1 MNGMIK
7 FLKIGFVFILMT
19 FYCFN
24 AYNQEV
30 IGLTENRI
38 IKNQLKEYKS
48 RKKNTQYSD
57 PLRLPF
63 FDDFS
68 TSAVFPDDDLWE
80 DSYAFIN
87 SSYPIEPVSIGVA
100 TLDAIDDKGNI
111 YATDND
117 ITPSDT
123 LTSNPIDLSEFKGA
137 GQPVTFSFWY
147 QAGGKGEK
155 PEEKDSLLL
164 EFFSQEDTAW
174 TRTVWK
180 AETWPTDTFIQ
191 VIISINDS
199 LFQNGFKFRF
209 RNYTSISDNEVT
221 QGRGALSNAD
231 QWHLDYIQLDN
242 RSIEEHTSIN
252 DISFIEPLRSTL
264 RYYESV
270 PWSHIDNVITDE
282 RLDTIPIYIR
292 NAYERLTPPN
302 DSTTVTRQYYVKDL
316 NENLY
321 FIEPYPNNGITEQ
334 FLNNSVIDRGDRFK
348 PYYKQTEADTGLF
361 EIAAYFRNTEHYKGN
376 DTVKRIEKFLDYYA
390 YDDGTAEYGFGIS
403 GESSRGSL
411 LAYRFK
417 LYRTDTL
424 RAIDFYFNK
433 TRNNYNATQPFKIC
447 IWDNNNGLP
456 GKLIYPENLEQS
468 PVQYPDSTKGLNQFT
483 RYSLDTL
490 LIVSDTIFAGWQQT
504 TEEFLNLGYDINN
517 ANKKNILTNLTGTWK
532 SFYNSPYIEGSLMIR
547 LLFGTKQLTS
557 SLKGIGNYYEEL
569 LNIYP
574 NPAKEYINIKY
585 PLLFS
590 DYPLSVSIYD
600 LLGKLV
606 YSSGEITPVIDISG
620 FKPGLYI
627 LRVSGPDLKP
637 INRKFIIH
645 R

>member
-7 FLKIGFVFILMT
+7 FLKIACLFTFIT
-19 FYCFN
+19 FYCFKG
-24 AYNQEV
+24 YNQEV
-30 IGLTENRI
+30 IGLTENRV
-38 IKNQLKEYKS
+38 IKNQIKEYKS
-48 RKKNTQYSD
+48 RNKSAQNTV
-57 PLRLPF
+57 PLKLPF

-68 TSAVFPDDDLWE
+68 TSNVFPDDDIWE
-80 DSYAFIN
+80 DRYAFIN

-100 TLDAIDDKGNI
+100 TLDAIDDQGNI

-123 LTSNPIDLSEFKGA
+123 LTSNPIDLSEFKGTA
-137 GQPVTFSFWY
+137 QPVTFSFWY
-147 QAGGKGEK
+147 QSGGKGEK

-164 EFFSQEDTAW
+164 EFFSPEDTAW
-174 TRTVWK
+174 TGSAWK

-191 VIISINDS
+191 VIISLNDS

-242 RSIEEHTSIN
+242 RSFQEHASIN

-282 RLDTIPIYIR
+282 RLDTIPIFIR
-292 NAYERLTPPN
+292 NAYERLTPPD

-316 NENLY
+316 NENSY

-334 FLNNSVIDRGDRFK
+334 FLNNSIIDRGDRFK
-348 PYYKQTEADTGLF
+348 PYYQQTKADIGLF

-390 YDDGTAEYGFGIS
+390 YDDGTAEYGFGIT
-403 GESSRGSL
+403 GESARGAL

-433 TRNNYNATQPFKIC
+433 TRNNYNATKPFKIC

-456 GKLIYPENLEQS
+456 DRLIYPENLEQS

-490 LIVSDTIFAGWQQT
+490 LVVSDTIFVGWQQT

-517 ANKKNILTNLTGTWK
+517 ANKKNILTNLTGNWK

-547 LLFGTKQLTS
+547 LLCGTKQLS
-557 SLKGIGNYYEEL
+557 SSIKEITKNYEEL
-569 LNIYP
+569 LSLYP
-574 NPAKEYINIKY
+574 NPASEYIYIQY
-585 PLLFS
+585 PLSLN
-590 DYPLSVSIYD
+590 DYLLSVSIYD
-600 LLGKLV
+600 FFGKLV
-606 YSSGEITPVIDISG
+606 YLSHEIAPLINTSG

-627 LRVSGPDLKP
+627 LRISGPDFKA
-637 INRKFIIH
+637 ITRKLIIQ